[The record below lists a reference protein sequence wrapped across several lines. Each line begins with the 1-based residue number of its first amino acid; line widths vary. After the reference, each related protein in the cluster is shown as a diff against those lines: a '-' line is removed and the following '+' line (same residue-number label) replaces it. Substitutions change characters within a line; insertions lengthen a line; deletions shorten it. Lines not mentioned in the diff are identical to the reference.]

1 MKLIVPDC
9 RCLANTAIERQVIPR
24 SVPLEKKAAL
34 WLLVTIQGVYAEV
47 NQHPTHFIV
56 RAALNGG
63 IRDLQLKNITPV
75 TLED

>member
-9 RCLANTAIERQVIPR
+9 LCLANTAIERQVT
-24 SVPLEKKAAL
+24 PLSPAREKGCTL
-34 WLLVTIQGVYAEV
+34 ILSNNQGIYAEV